1 MSNVAMRPN
10 QRVTFEVLD
19 GDPGNRYVSRIE
31 GVAANHLV
39 LAAPFAHGAPILLR
53 NGTKLRVTLF
63 HAGGAHAFET
73 DIIGRVPGTIPAY
86 QVNRPERLLAIQR
99 RQFFREPA
107 VVETFCSKSADHPT
121 RIEGLTRNI
130 GGGGVLLRTQQVQN
144 LQVLIEDRRT
154 DEPFWIE
161 LSLPDHP
168 LHAIADLAWLKIE
181 DDQAAADLALE
192 FLDLPDAERERLIRY
207 LFVLQREALKKGF

>member
-1 MSNVAMRPN
+1 MRPN
-10 QRVTFEVLD
+10 QRVTFEVMD
-19 GDPGNRYVSRIE
+19 GEPGNRYVSRIE
-31 GVAANHLV
+31 GVASDHLL
-39 LAAPFAHGAPILLR
+39 LAAPFANGAPVLLR
-53 NGTKLRVTLF
+53 AGTPLRVTLF

-73 DIIGRVPGTIPAY
+73 AILARVPGTTPAY

-107 VVETFCSKSADHPT
+107 VVETFCSKSADHPV

-130 GGGGVLLRTQQVQN
+130 GGGGILLRTQQIK
-144 LQVLIEDRRT
+144 VLKELVADRRT

-161 LSLPDHP
+161 LSLPDRP
-168 LHAIADLAWLKIE
+168 LHALADLAWLNIE
-181 DDQAAADLALE
+181 EDHGAADLALE